1 MVGITFTSVTFEGW
15 LTVNVVPET
24 IPSPTTKSV
33 GDEPAVTSTPVLPA
47 VHVQPRQGQMP
58 TAKRDKD
65 AMVSV
70 AEADLVESA
79 WLVAVT
85 VTVVLEICG
94 VRLSVPTE
102 TIEPPAQEL
111 GCEKLQLVPPA
122 ATEKEVGAVA
132 SGLGRGVGLGAV

>member
-1 MVGITFTSVTFEGW
+1 M
-15 LTVNVVPET
+15 
-24 IPSPTTKSV
+24 

-47 VHVQPRQGQMP
+47 VHVLPGAVEGQVP
-58 TAKRDKD
+58 IAKRDKD
-65 AMVSV
+65 AMATV

-85 VTVVLEICG
+85 VTVVLGICG
-94 VRLSVPTE
+94 ARLSVPTE